1 MINLHFLTNASC
13 SLQFKHSITRQERWL
28 SEWLGSW
35 VTLPSISHLRK
46 KQTQQAVLTECGSEH
61 NAGTTRDQ
69 HFTSVS
75 INLELGKL
83 CLHHLRQMP
92 HGINTGTLADCQM
105 SQSHTNKPEVGLL
118 NRLKESKGETYMYP
132 VYQDL
137 CSIQSFFGRTLN
149 F

>member
-13 SLQFKHSITRQERWL
+13 SLQFKHSVTKQERWL
-28 SEWLGSW
+28 SERLVSW
-35 VTLPSISHLRK
+35 VTVPSISHLRN
-46 KQTQQAVLTECGSEH
+46 KQTQQAALTERGSEH

-75 INLELGKL
+75 LNLELGKL

-105 SQSHTNKPEVGLL
+105 SHTNKPEVGLL
-118 NRLKESKGETYMYP
+118 NRVKESKGETYMYRFTLICV
-132 VYQDL
+132 VYNP
-137 CSIQSFFGRTLN
+137 FFGRTLN